1 MGQEDAT
8 LAERLE
14 ALNQRI
20 DESLKKA
27 LRNRSGLTLVPVSKR
42 QPLHSLEAAYALG
55 IRHFG
60 ESLIQE
66 AILKIHALPDDIT
79 WHFIGHL
86 QKNKV
91 RKAVNAFTYIHSV
104 HNLALLHRIDDIAT
118 QERVCPN
125 IFLQVNLALDPDKY
139 GVHPDAVATLLGE
152 ALERKHVTC
161 LGLMGIP
168 PLHATPQ
175 EIDEFYLA
183 MASLRDDLK
192 KQHPD
197 WPGLLSLGM
206 SNDFESAIAAGS
218 NFIRV
223 GTVLFGE
230 RQS

>member
-1 MGQEDAT
+1 MEQAPTT
-8 LAERLE
+8 LSERLD

-55 IRHFG
+55 IRNFG

-66 AILKIHALPDDIT
+66 AVLKVHALPDDIT

-91 RKAVNAFTYIHSV
+91 RKAVKAFTYIHSV
-104 HNLALLHRIDDIAT
+104 DSLGLLHRIDDIAT
-118 QERVCPN
+118 QERVCPK
-125 IFLQVNLALDPDKY
+125 IFLQVNLALDPDKH
-139 GVHPDAVATLLGE
+139 GVHPDAVATMLGE
-152 ALERKHVTC
+152 ALERKHLTC

-168 PLHATPQ
+168 PMQATP
-175 EIDEFYLA
+175 EETHEYFLG
-183 MASLRDDLK
+183 MAALRDELK
-192 KQHPD
+192 KQYPD

-206 SNDFESAIAAGS
+206 SNDFEIAIAAGS

-223 GTVLFGE
+223 GTALFGE
-230 RQS
+230 RLS